1 MVDAFGILIKL
12 RANIRRVFT
21 LTNLKLK
28 IFLIVFI
35 TFAAIK
41 NSNFFMYNKNIKLV
55 IAALIV
61 GIAIWQM
68 IEGSIGNG
76 IMLILLSLI
85 FVFLYFKNELILLAF
100 LRLRKQDFPGAKKW
114 LDRIKNPE
122 SALIT
127 KQQGYYNYLL
137 GIMLSQTN
145 ITQAEKYL
153 KKAVKLGLSMNQ
165 DLAVAKLN
173 LAGIAMTKRRKREA
187 QGLLTEAKKLDKH
200 NMLKD
205 QISMMKQQ
213 MKKI

>member
-1 MVDAFGILIKL
+1 
-12 RANIRRVFT
+12 
-21 LTNLKLK
+21 
-28 IFLIVFI
+28 
-35 TFAAIK
+35 
-41 NSNFFMYNKNIKLV
+41 MYNKNIKLV
-55 IAALIV
+55 IAALIIGWAV
-61 GIAIWQM
+61 WQI
-68 IEGSIGNG
+68 IEGYIGNG

-85 FVFLYFKNELILLAF
+85 FVFLYFKNEMILLAF
-100 LRLRKQDFPGAKKW
+100 LRLRKQDFAGAKKW
-114 LDRIKNPE
+114 LDKIKNPE
-122 SALIT
+122 SALTT

-153 KKAVKLGLSMNQ
+153 KRAIKLGLSMNQ

-187 QGLLTEAKKLDKH
+187 QTLLTEAKKLDKH

-205 QISMMKQQ
+205 QIAMMKQQ